1 MSRYTASGYVA
12 QGYVEATFEGASL
25 VSASATLSAT
35 GTKIFGSSANL
46 FSNVGGLTW
55 DEMGTWAEPIQATWG
70 AGDFT
75 ATADKILGGTINA
88 TTNSTVSAQGSL
100 TAFRTISISG
110 AFNTSIDAD
119 AQLAGLLTSP
129 PSTFTLTASATA
141 GILGQGAF
149 TSTSTLSIIG
159 GLLTEA
165 DANLNTNFSVSAFGG
180 MIHIARTLPPPLEP
194 KGVFSVQALGKR
206 IRLGTGNFN
215 SSFTL
220 VADPDFTGVGASLK
234 SSSFT
239 VDTTGL
245 RIRFGVPGAITS
257 AFTVPDFPGGF
268 LADGVASL
276 TTSGSTLVVG
286 SKIAFDPFRMV
297 AVSPE
302 TRINIVAQETR
313 KIVVPSE
320 SRKLTVQHTVLVDEV
335 GPIDRRKG

>member
-12 QGYVEATFEGASL
+12 QGYVEATFVGASL

-35 GTKIFGSSANL
+35 GGKIHGSSANL

-55 DEMGTWAEPIQATWG
+55 SEMGTWAEPIQATWG

-75 ATADKILGGTINA
+75 VTGERLKGGRIVETSSFTVSATAVITLGGTVN
-88 TTNSTVSAQGSL
+88 
-100 TAFRTISISG
+100 ISG
-110 AFNTSIDAD
+110 VLNTNIDAN
-119 AQLAGLLTSP
+119 AILAGLLTSP

-149 TSTSTLSIIG
+149 TSTFTQTTNG
-159 GLLTEA
+159 GLLSVAEA
-165 DANLNTNFSVSAFGG
+165 SISSNVSVNAVGSL
-180 MIHIARTLPPPLEP
+180 IHQARTLPPPLEP

-239 VDTTGL
+239 VDAIGL
-245 RIRFGVPGAITS
+245 RIRFGAG
-257 AFTVPDFPGGF
+257 AFTGGF
-268 LADGVASL
+268 LAHGEASL

-286 SKIAFDPFRMV
+286 RKISFDPFRMV

-335 GPIDRRKG
+335 GPIDRRTG

>member
-12 QGYVEATFEGASL
+12 QGYVEATFVGASL

-35 GTKIFGSSANL
+35 GGKIHGSSANL

-55 DEMGTWAEPIQATWG
+55 SEMGTWAEPIQATWG

-75 ATADKILGGTINA
+75 VTGERLKGGRIVETSSFTVSATAVRTLGGTVN
-88 TTNSTVSAQGSL
+88 
-100 TAFRTISISG
+100 ISG
-110 AFNTSIDAD
+110 VLNTNIDAN
-119 AQLAGLLTSP
+119 AILAGLLTSP

-149 TSTSTLSIIG
+149 TSTFTQTTNG
-159 GLLTEA
+159 GLLSVA
-165 DANLNTNFSVSAFGG
+165 DASISSNVSVSAVGSL
-180 MIHIARTLPPPLEP
+180 IHQARTLPPPLEP

-268 LADGVASL
+268 LAHGEASL

-286 SKIAFDPFRMV
+286 RKISFDPFRMV

-335 GPIDRRKG
+335 GPIDRRTG

>member
-12 QGYVEATFEGASL
+12 QGYVEATFVGASL

-35 GTKIFGSSANL
+35 GGKIFGASANI
-46 FSNVGGLTW
+46 FSNLGGLTW
-55 DEMGTWAEPIQATWG
+55 GEMGTWAEPKQATWG
-70 AGDFT
+70 GQNFT
-75 ATADKILGGTINA
+75 VTGERLKGGRIVETSSFTLSATGRQILGGT
-88 TTNSTVSAQGSL
+88 VD
-100 TAFRTISISG
+100 ISG

-119 AQLAGLLTSP
+119 AILAGLLTTP
-129 PSTFTLTASATA
+129 PSTFTLTAEATA

-149 TSTSTLSIIG
+149 TSSFTFSVIG
-159 GLLTEA
+159 GLLSVA
-165 DANLNTNFSVSAFGG
+165 GASISSDVSVSAVGRT
-180 MIHIARTLPPPLEP
+180 IHRSRTLPPPLEP

-239 VDTTGL
+239 VDATGL
-245 RIRFGVPGAITS
+245 RIRFGAGAFTS
-257 AFTVPDFPGGF
+257 AFSVPDFPGGF
-268 LADGVASL
+268 LAEGEASL

-286 SKIAFDPFRMV
+286 RKISFDPFRMV

-335 GPIDRRKG
+335 GPIDRRTG